1 MIRRRALVASLGAGL
16 LALPP
21 RRARAGHS
29 LRLLVGATPG
39 SASDQQARAF
49 APFLERHL
57 PHVEV
62 GLTNLPGEAG
72 LVAYRALAEA
82 DTAGAL
88 LGWVS
93 TPALPARMIDRRGDG
108 VMNRLLLLGSVEL
121 EPIAF
126 VSPAASPLI
135 TANDI
140 IKRSAEDAD
149 AVPLGTPPAGSAPH
163 LAALRLQA
171 LAGTHLNI
179 VAFPSAAAVR
189 QAVVSRN
196 VAAAALGLSDVI
208 APLREDK
215 LVGLGIATDSRA
227 EAFPDMP
234 PLHDLGLPLFAP
246 IRRGLAAP
254 VGAPADVIARVVEA
268 MQGVLE
274 DPEFVAAAGATGF
287 VSIWLDG
294 PAWTAHANAERAAL
308 EQLWRIEPWLA
319 EGGG

>member
-1 MIRRRALVASLGAGL
+1 MIGRRALMAAAGAGL
-16 LALPP
+16 LVASP
-21 RRARAGHS
+21 RRAFAGHS

-39 SASDQQARAF
+39 SASDQQARSF

-93 TPALPARMIDRRGDG
+93 TPALPARMIDRGGDG
-108 VMNRLLLLGSVEL
+108 IMGRLKLLGAVEL

-126 VSPAASPLI
+126 VSPTASPLI
-135 TANDI
+135 TATDI
-140 IKRSAEDAD
+140 IMRSAEDAD
-149 AVPLGTPPAGSAPH
+149 AVPLGTPPAGSPPH

-179 VAFPSAAAVR
+179 VAFPSAAAAR
-189 QAVVSRN
+189 QAVISHN
-196 VAAAALGLSDVI
+196 VAAAALGLADVI
-208 APLREDK
+208 GALRENK
-215 LVGLGIATDSRA
+215 LVGLGIATHSRA

-234 PLHDLGLPLFAP
+234 PLHDLGLPLIAP

-254 VGAPADVIARVVEA
+254 TGAPDEVLGGVVEGMKA
-268 MQGVLE
+268 VVE
-274 DPEFVAAAGATGF
+274 DPEFLAAAEATGF
-287 VSIWLDG
+287 VATWLDG
-294 PAWTAHANAERAAL
+294 EGWTEQVAAERAAL
-308 EQLWRIEPWLA
+308 AELWQDGPWLA